1 MKQSRLILAILSS
14 LIAILLFGTGAMA
27 VVIGDVTG
35 DGLVGIEDSIVALQ
49 VSAGISP
56 AINVNLSADVNGNNR
71 IGIEEAV
78 YVLQVV
84 AFLRIQRLSVGPEGG
99 VLQFSDGVILDI
111 PAGAVT
117 DETEIEVT
125 HIQCE
130 QVDAILSAQGFAS
143 HEIRCLGGFTGK
155 PDGQEFLLPVTA
167 TLPVLPLEPGEIPVQ
182 LKVDLDEQKYH
193 LAPTNFRYLSEA
205 GLAEMEILGF
215 SENVAGG
222 LSTDEATEW
231 TVPLDPC
238 CTEKTIKPT
247 CCCYWEVK
255 SVSEYSGVFSS
266 VGDPSGPT
274 ECSITAMKVTTTLNA
289 CPGEPQQTSW
299 VQESTQDCPEDMTCV
314 IDVDPPVVNLFVCQE
329 EPLSASIDCET
340 DGTPVSFT
348 NSGFMPFWYSDN
360 KFAASVDPRNGKV
373 KGVSEG
379 IAQVEARWG
388 VPDPRFT
395 PDQAV
400 VNVRSNIRSFSV
412 TPSQETIEIGDWVV
426 LEAEVV
432 GADGT
437 LLDASE
443 VTWSSSNED
452 IAYASPNTGDRPLVL
467 GVDEGTVIITAK
479 YEYERE
485 ENCSETILT
494 TAQITV
500 ECSQISFTVDPGQ
513 ATLAVDEERLLEAE
527 LIDEEGNT
535 LDASDVTWSSSDP
548 SVADVI
554 LQTGPLT
561 SVVGKSPGGPVEIT
575 ATYEYEDDCQALGTA
590 VITVTGNLEIIK
602 QEKPCFAKGETLQ
615 LEAIVKDE
623 QGNELPLQGDVL
635 WKSLNENFATV
646 DSNGLVTALGRGIVT
661 IEASYEE
668 GGKLYTGKTS
678 IQVMDLNGTWLATEV
693 ADERDCDEGIN
704 TYRQNVTISHVGS
717 SVNALWSSG
726 STGGTKDDCTIS
738 GWGGESEDGGRSTSG
753 GTLTINPNSSIISGS
768 AIPWSW
774 SGVDPD
780 TGELDSCSG
789 TSNYTLVPIP

>member
-1 MKQSRLILAILSS
+1 
-14 LIAILLFGTGAMA
+14 
-27 VVIGDVTG
+27 V
-35 DGLVGIEDSIVALQ
+35 
-49 VSAGISP
+49 
-56 AINVNLSADVNGNNR
+56 
-71 IGIEEAV
+71 
-78 YVLQVV
+78 
-84 AFLRIQRLSVGPEGG
+84 
-99 VLQFSDGVILDI
+99 
-111 PAGAVT
+111 
-117 DETEIEVT
+117 EI
-125 HIQCE
+125 
-130 QVDAILSAQGFAS
+130 
-143 HEIRCLGGFTGK
+143 
-155 PDGQEFLLPVTA
+155 TA
-167 TLPVLPLEPGEIPVQ
+167 TYE
-182 LKVDLDEQKYH
+182 DEDGCKA
-193 LAPTNFRYLSEA
+193 LA
-205 GLAEMEILGF
+205 
-215 SENVAGG
+215 
-222 LSTDEATEW
+222 
-231 TVPLDPC
+231 
-238 CTEKTIKPT
+238 
-247 CCCYWEVK
+247 
-255 SVSEYSGVFSS
+255 
-266 VGDPSGPT
+266 
-274 ECSITAMKVTTTLNA
+274 TAV
-289 CPGEPQQTSW
+289 
-299 VQESTQDCPEDMTCV
+299 
-314 IDVDPPVVNLFVCQE
+314 
-329 EPLSASIDCET
+329 
-340 DGTPVSFT
+340 
-348 NSGFMPFWYSDN
+348 
-360 KFAASVDPRNGKV
+360 
-373 KGVSEG
+373 
-379 IAQVEARWG
+379 
-388 VPDPRFT
+388 
-395 PDQAV
+395 
-400 VNVRSNIRSFSV
+400 
-412 TPSQETIEIGDWVV
+412 
-426 LEAEVV
+426 
-432 GADGT
+432 
-437 LLDASE
+437 
-443 VTWSSSNED
+443 
-452 IAYASPNTGDRPLVL
+452 
-467 GVDEGTVIITAK
+467 
-479 YEYERE
+479 
-485 ENCSETILT
+485 
-494 TAQITV
+494 ITV
-500 ECSQISFTVDPGQ
+500 ECSQVEFTVDPGQ

-726 STGGTKDDCTIS
+726 SAGGTKDDCTIS
-738 GWGGESEDGGRSTSG
+738 GWGGESEDGGRSTTG